1 MKIAVQSLTK
11 RYGTHMALDGASF
24 ATPADAGCLVLLGPS
39 GSGKSTLLRV
49 LGSLLTP
56 DAGEVA
62 LGDERLAWNEADT
75 LRQRRE
81 NGFVFQGF
89 NLFPHLSALENVALP
104 LRAVHTRTDED
115 ARRTALDTLKTAID
129 SLERRYVPRS
139 TFLDKARYPQ
149 TFAGTMEELRD
160 HHLMSYDRTYLIQ
173 TQGVRISD
181 LESQISTLSLRLD
194 TLTIERNKLFQ
205 DLAESK
211 RSVAAMRETIRK
223 LATNLQAKDRLLF
236 AMVDSI
242 FIPYG
247 KDLSRVG
254 DMQKEAISHK
264 LEQANV
270 VTRVYD
276 IASDNVT
283 FLEATQLQGK
293 DYAAMMDQYATF
305 SNRWKGLREKMV
317 AVASAPTPSEPGA
330 APAAKPKAGMKG
342 TSITTAPVP
351 KPAPGSEVDSILAV
365 WNERMQKTFWTAIQ
379 KEFTDKGIP
388 VTSFSDARTF
398 SESIRS
404 YVQMAKTSG
413 EDPSVFVNEVWK
425 ARIDKEWRDALTKD
439 AMLGKTEYAA
449 LDKLVLHA
457 LVAGSS
463 PELDELLSPY
473 GVAFTELVPVTP

>member
-1 MKIAVQSLTK
+1 MNRI
-11 RYGTHMALDGASF
+11 
-24 ATPADAGCLVLLGPS
+24 
-39 GSGKSTLLRV
+39 STLL
-49 LGSLLTP
+49 LLFSLLAAVVVSAPAQQSDYDIKTTF
-56 DAGEVA
+56 EERVA
-62 LGDERLAWNEADT
+62 T
-75 LRQRRE
+75 LKTSID
-81 NGFVFQGF
+81 
-89 NLFPHLSALENVALP
+89 SAKSLV
-104 LRAVHTRTDED
+104 
-115 ARRTALDTLKTAID
+115 ALDTLKTAID
-129 SLERRYVPRS
+129 SLDRRYAPRS
-139 TFLDKARYPQ
+139 AFLDKARYPQ
-149 TFAGTMEELRD
+149 TFAGTMTELRD
-160 HHLMSYDRTYLIQ
+160 RHLMAYDRTYLLQ
-173 TQGVRISD
+173 TQGIRISD
-181 LESQISTLSLRLD
+181 LESQISSLSLRLD

-236 AMVDSI
+236 AMIDSI

-254 DMQKEAISHK
+254 DMQKEAITHK

-317 AVASAPTPSEPGA
+317 AVATAPTPSEPGA
-330 APAAKPKAGMKG
+330 TPAGKPRAGMKG
-342 TSITTAPVP
+342 PSITTAPAP

-379 KEFTDKGIP
+379 KEFTDKAIP
-388 VTSFSDARTF
+388 VNSFSDARTF

-413 EDPSVFVNEVWK
+413 EDPSVFVNDVWK
-425 ARIDKEWRDALTKD
+425 ARIDKEWREALTKD
-439 AMLGKTEYAA
+439 AMLGRAEYAA
-449 LDKLVLHA
+449 LDKLVSELGAQKFDLRFVLYA
-457 LVAGSS
+457 LVVLALAIAVWWFFIRKPKPAS
-463 PELDELLSPY
+463 
-473 GVAFTELVPVTP
+473 TPAAKKS